1 MARELLAYVE
11 LFEGRISL
19 TEILTLDYSLLVE
32 MIKLKNEAIEAKNKK
47 ALQQQAESER
57 NMKVKQPK
65 KKCKITQSNKL

>member
-65 KKCKITQSNKL
+65 K

>member
-47 ALQQQAESER
+47 VLQQQAESER

-65 KKCKITQSNKL
+65 K

>member
-1 MARELLAYVE
+1 MGRELLAYVE

-57 NMKVKQPK
+57 NMKMKQPK
-65 KKCKITQSNKL
+65 K